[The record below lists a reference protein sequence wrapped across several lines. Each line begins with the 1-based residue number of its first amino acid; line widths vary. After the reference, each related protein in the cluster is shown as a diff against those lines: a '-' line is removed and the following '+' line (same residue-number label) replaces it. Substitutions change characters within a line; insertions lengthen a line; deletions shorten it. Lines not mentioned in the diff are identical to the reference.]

1 MHQGSRWCWWWR
13 WPQEIG
19 EASNG
24 ILLMGMPS
32 FQHTLSNEDMW
43 DVTLLLKAANQPMFG
58 GGEGDADEVGA
69 DRCQPPPPPLAWLK

>member
-1 MHQGSRWCWWWR
+1 
-13 WPQEIG
+13 
-19 EASNG
+19 
-24 ILLMGMPS
+24 MGMPS